1 VLRRNQLD
9 DGIRLLNKVRP
20 KTGLIARRG
29 MDRYYFGMD
38 SSSGPTGMK
47 HFDAIIIGTGQ
58 AGPSLAARFS
68 AAGKTV
74 AIIERHKFG
83 GTCVNTG
90 CVPTKTLVAS
100 AYAMHVARRG
110 AEYGFAIGD
119 MQVDMKRVKAR
130 KDAASA
136 KSSKGVEEW
145 LRGTKNCTVLHGQAS
160 FQSANTIVVNDEVLQ
175 ADKIYINV
183 GGRASIPD
191 MPGVHEVPFL
201 TNSSIMDIDFLP
213 AHFIIIGGS
222 YVGLEF
228 AQIYRRFGSEV
239 TIVEMG
245 PRLIGREDEDVSQAV
260 REIVEA
266 EGINIRLNAKCI
278 SLAKHDGGVAVG
290 LDCEEGPPEV
300 VGTHLLL
307 AVGRTPNTSDL
318 GLDRA
323 GVATDHR
330 GFIVVDDQLQTN
342 VPGIWALGD
351 CNGRGAF
358 THTSYNDYEIVADN
372 LFNADHR
379 RVSDRIQAYALYID
393 PPLGRC
399 GMTDAEIRK
408 SGRPALA
415 VKYPMS
421 KVSRADEKGETQGFM
436 KISVDAETKQILGAA
451 ILGVGGDEVVHV
463 LLDVMYAK
471 APYTVIQRAMH
482 IHPTVSEFL
491 PTILAK
497 LRPFA

>member
-1 VLRRNQLD
+1 VSQ
-9 DGIRLLNKVRP
+9 
-20 KTGLIARRG
+20 
-29 MDRYYFGMD
+29 
-38 SSSGPTGMK
+38 

-58 AGPSLAARFS
+58 AGPSLTARFS
-68 AAGKTV
+68 AAGMAV

-90 CVPTKTLVAS
+90 CFPTKTMVAS
-100 AYAMHVARRG
+100 AYAAHVARRG
-110 AEYGFAIGD
+110 AEFGFDVKGD
-119 MQVDMKRVKAR
+119 VRVDIKRVKAR
-130 KDAASA
+130 RDEISGR
-136 KSSKGVEEW
+136 SSRGVEEW
-145 LRGTKNCTVLHGQAS
+145 LRGLKNCTVIHGHAR
-160 FQSANTIVVNDEVLQ
+160 FQSSGTVVVNDEVLQ

-183 GGRASIPD
+183 GGRASTPD
-191 MPGVHEVPFL
+191 MPGIHDVPFL
-201 TNSSIMDIDFLP
+201 TNSSMMDIDFLP
-213 AHFIIIGGS
+213 EHFIIVGGS

-228 AQIYRRFGSEV
+228 GQIYRRFGSEV

-260 REIVEA
+260 HEILEA
-266 EGINIRLNAKCI
+266 EGIHIRLNAKCI
-278 SLAKHDGGVAVG
+278 SLAKRNDGVAVG
-290 LDCEEGPPEV
+290 LTCEEGPPEV
-300 VGTHLLL
+300 IGTHVLL
-307 AVGRTPNTSDL
+307 AVGRTPNTNDL

-330 GFIVVDDQLQTN
+330 GYITVDDQLQTN

-399 GMTDAEIRK
+399 GMTDAAVRK
-408 SGRPALA
+408 SGRAALA
-415 VKYPMS
+415 TKYPMS
-421 KVSRADEKGETQGFM
+421 RVSRAVEKGETQGFI
-436 KISVDAETKQILGAA
+436 KIAVDAETKQILGAA
-451 ILGVGGDEVVHV
+451 ILGTAGDEVVHV

-471 APYTVIQRAMH
+471 APYTVVQRAMH
-482 IHPTVSEFL
+482 IHPTVAEYL
-491 PTILAK
+491 PTVLSQ
-497 LRPFA
+497 LEPFA

>member
-1 VLRRNQLD
+1 MNAANIV
-9 DGIRLLNKVRP
+9 
-20 KTGLIARRG
+20 
-29 MDRYYFGMD
+29 
-38 SSSGPTGMK
+38 SHMK

-58 AGPSLAARFS
+58 AGPPLAARFA

-90 CVPTKTLVAS
+90 CIPTKTLVAS
-100 AYAMHVARRG
+100 AYAIHVARRG
-110 AEYGFAIGD
+110 AEYGFATGD
-119 MQVDMKRVKAR
+119 VRVDIKRVKAR

-136 KSSKGVEEW
+136 RSNKGVEES
-145 LRGTKNCTVLHGQAS
+145 LRGTANCTVIQGQAR
-160 FQSANTIVVNDEVLQ
+160 FQSSNTVVVNDEVLQ

-183 GGRASIPD
+183 GGRARVPE
-191 MPGVHEVPFL
+191 MPGVHDVPFL
-201 TNSSIMDIDFLP
+201 NNSSIMDIDFLP
-213 AHFIIIGGS
+213 EHLVIVGGS

-239 TIVEMG
+239 TVVEMG
-245 PRLIGREDEDVSQAV
+245 PRLIGREDEDISQAV
-260 REIVEA
+260 RVILEA

-278 SLAKHDGGVAVG
+278 SLAKRDGGNGIVVRMECS
-290 LDCEEGPPEV
+290 DDPKEV
-300 VGTHLLL
+300 TGTHVLL
-307 AVGRTPNTSDL
+307 AVGRIPNTSDL
-318 GLDRA
+318 GLERA
-323 GVATDHR
+323 GVTTDQH
-330 GFIVVDDQLQTN
+330 GYIVVDDQLLTK

-372 LFNADHR
+372 LFNTDHR

-399 GMTDAEIRK
+399 GMTDTEVRK
-408 SGRPALA
+408 SGRRALA

-421 KVSRADEKGETQGFM
+421 KVSRAYEKGETQGLI
-436 KISVDAETKQILGAA
+436 KICVDAETKQILGAA

-471 APYTVIQRAMH
+471 APYTIIQRAMH
-482 IHPTVSEFL
+482 IHPTVAEYL

-497 LRPFA
+497 LEPFA